1 MCQQNVKC
9 SLDDLSVK
17 NIACRDDLSFLET
30 KYVYKRSHILML
42 LLISKGRLP
51 TFSNNWVPYVLFQ
64 YGKWKIFLFANTK
77 IMSYTMTVYY
87 SCLLKINILP
97 CLNWNKTKKS
107 YWIPLQG
114 NKNNLVHILGLFVM
128 SYIIRCLLL
137 SRFFWC
143 VLIWY
148 YLHMHKVI

>member
-1 MCQQNVKC
+1 MCQQNIKC

-17 NIACRDDLSFLET
+17 NIACRNDLSFLET
-30 KYVYKRSHILML
+30 KYIYKRSHILML
-42 LLISKGRLP
+42 LLISKPR
-51 TFSNNWVPYVLFQ
+51 VLFQ
-64 YGKWKIFLFANTK
+64 YGKWKILLFANTK
-77 IMSYTMTVYY
+77 IMSHTMTVYY

-114 NKNNLVHILGLFVM
+114 YKNSLVHILGLFVM